1 MRNRLVV
8 LVVEDEIPVQST
20 LCATLA
26 LAGFTTRRAED
37 VESALSI
44 LDAAHVD
51 AVILDVRLPDSKGL
65 QRSGLTLLSY
75 LRTTREYRQTPVV
88 IFTGAPLSDEDEAFV
103 LRHDAQVF
111 YKPRPYRTIID
122 ALQKMLGVGA
132 MASATLPTKQ
142 GRI

>member
-8 LVVEDEIPVQST
+8 LVVEDEIHVQAT

-26 LAGFTTRRAED
+26 LSGFTTRHAD
-37 VESALSI
+37 NVESALSI
-44 LDAAHVD
+44 LGSAHID
-51 AVILDVRLPDSKGL
+51 AVILDVWLPDPKGL

-75 LRTTREYRQTPVV
+75 LRTTPDYRQTPVV

-103 LRHDAQVF
+103 LRHGAQLF

-122 ALQKMLGVGA
+122 ALQKMLGMGA
-132 MASATLPTKQ
+132 ITDGTLPTKQ

>member
-8 LVVEDEIPVQST
+8 LVVEDEIPVQTT

-44 LDAAHVD
+44 LDAAHID
-51 AVILDVRLPDSKGL
+51 AVILDVRLPDPKGL

-75 LRTTREYRQTPVV
+75 LRTTRDYLQTPVV
-88 IFTGAPLSDEDEAFV
+88 IFTGVPLSDADEASV
-103 LRHDAQVF
+103 RRHDAELF

-122 ALQKMLGVGA
+122 ALQKMLGVHAISG
-132 MASATLPTKQ
+132 ATLPVKQ
-142 GRI
+142 RRI